1 MCLDPKQNLFDQGQV
16 TGVELSSWWLLQ
28 GCLTM
33 DPAQRLSCT
42 VLLQHPYMDQNKE
55 IYDSPNRKDKPERN
69 KNKPASRA
77 SNHYV
82 SLPVIKN

>member
-1 MCLDPKQNLFDQGQV
+1 
-16 TGVELSSWWLLQ
+16 
-28 GCLTM
+28 M

-42 VLLQHPYMDQNKE
+42 ALLQHPYMDQNKE

-69 KNKPASRA
+69 KTKPASRA